1 MAQVK
6 LNLTSLKNFYK
17 EDPMMMTTTRKGTM
31 MAMIEQVT
39 QGLSRYMYN
48 LTNKAFMTNSI
59 T

>member
-1 MAQVK
+1 MVQVK
-6 LNLTSLKNFYK
+6 LNLTSSKNFCK
-17 EDPMMMTTTRKGTM
+17 EDPMMTTKRKGTM

-39 QGLSRYMYN
+39 QGLARYMYN